1 MEKGILVMKEEIE
14 FLKKYLKE
22 KNLDEAIKELESGR
36 PIQYIIGNVE
46 FYNSIINV
54 NESVLIPRFETE
66 LLVDKLLKYCKN
78 KFNKKVDIL
87 DICTGSGCIAISL
100 KKELNCNMEAV
111 DISKEALEVA
121 KNNAYINEVDIE
133 FIESDLFNGVRNKY
147 NVIVSN
153 PPYISYDE
161 EIMDI
166 VRNNEPNMALFASDN
181 GLYFYKEIIKNIK
194 KYLKDDF
201 IVAFEIGMKQAND
214 IVSIINDYLHD
225 VIINVEKDYNDRD
238 RFIFIFSKK

>member
-54 NESVLIPRFETE
+54 NERVLIPRFETE

-87 DICTGSGCIAISL
+87 DMCTGSGCIAISL